1 MSLLAELRRR
11 SVFRVAAAY
20 LVVGWLLTEVLT
32 TILPTLG
39 APDWAARAVILIF
52 AFGFIPTVIFS
63 WFYEVTPDGI
73 KRDHEVDHDDPV
85 SGKTGKK
92 LEQIAMVAAVVL
104 IILVALFS
112 ARHTSDDSV
121 PIDVAVSNASVAVLP
136 FVNMSNDK
144 DNEYFSD
151 GLTETLLHM
160 LSQIPDLK
168 VAARTSSF
176 AFKGK
181 RVGIPEIAS
190 ALGVAH
196 VLEGSVQRV
205 GDRVRITAQLIR
217 ASDGYHVWSD
227 NYDRELDDI
236 FGIQDEIAEK
246 VGFALSVS
254 LLGEGSGTKVAG
266 VQTTDPDAY
275 DLYLQARR
283 ERATYSYGGLR
294 AAEDLLKGAL
304 LIDPDFIEAKT
315 ELATSYLHQLE
326 TGLME
331 RDEAF
336 LQIIAITDQVLAV
349 EPDNAIA
356 RAASLFAK
364 TGTRMMQG
372 DMDTNADLVPQLEA
386 IVAEAPDELQ
396 ARILLVR
403 AYQIQQQDEKSIQV
417 LTEAL
422 QQDPFNPA
430 IHYELGAA
438 NVRLE
443 RWEAARAAL
452 EKSLEI
458 EPAQPNAYIYLAAVS
473 LQSGDAVG
481 YVSQFMKSLTVDPK
495 DHELPGVLAQFLY
508 QLGLVE
514 IGDDFRARV
523 QALAPTSEV
532 AYRIEMLRAIAIGDE
547 EASIASARRAVQDDI
562 SERRFSY
569 GGAVQHLLRLA
580 VRNGNVDEVS
590 TWIEERA
597 PGIFDIDAE
606 LVQQK
611 YRLAQSVAFDA
622 WYVSLPHDEVLRRL
636 DALIGYA
643 ASAGFDVSQNPTT
656 HMGILAIRGETEA
669 AIDIALNQVFTDSVA
684 LNLGWRDTFA
694 QAQFKDIVADPR
706 IKVALKRWEDEEAAL
721 RRQVQAYFADLHAAS

>member
-217 ASDGYHVWSD
+217 ASDGYHVWSG